1 VASVIDE
8 SHYGSDHSSVSAES
22 LDDGGY
28 HGLIGGRVQTSHL
41 AGRES
46 NQISNI
52 VKRKQKRLTTLLL
65 SHLLPE
71 NIFKLGTNYEHLNIR
86 FYIDF
91 IIEILQN
98 KR

>member
-1 VASVIDE
+1 MIDE
-8 SHYGSDHSSVSAES
+8 SNYGSDHSSVSPES
-22 LDDGGY
+22 FDDGGY

-65 SHLLPE
+65 SDLLPE
-71 NIFKLGTNYEHLNIR
+71 NIFKLGTNYEH
-86 FYIDF
+86 F
-91 IIEILQN
+91 
-98 KR
+98 K